1 MPATRNRN
9 GRLEEAMAVLL
20 NTQVAFLER
29 LARSDERLARMD
41 ERFARMDERLAERFA
56 AIDERFARIDSE
68 LADIKAILLRHEQT
82 LAALPD
88 AIRDKIG
95 FKTR

>member
-1 MPATRNRN
+1 MV
-9 GRLEEAMAVLL
+9 VLL
-20 NTQVAFLER
+20 NTQATFLER
-29 LARSDERLARMD
+29 LACS
-41 ERFARMDERLAERFA
+41 
-56 AIDERFARIDSE
+56 DERFARIDSE
-68 LADIKAILLRHEQT
+68 LADIKEILLRHEQM